1 MSTKPDSAPPAL
13 PSTTL
18 PVPARPR
25 ALSAKVLRERVR
37 AIASS
42 REDQEF
48 LPAHLEI
55 LDTPP
60 SPLAMVFTWTLC
72 LMFGCALLWSTLASL
87 DIHAIASARI
97 QPSGRSKVIQPFETS
112 RVQVIHV
119 HNGDTVKAGMPL
131 IELDATE
138 AKAELTATEDTLASY
153 EAQIARRR
161 ASITAIK
168 ENLRTIEP
176 EFPAT
181 VSASIR
187 TRENAAMTAELSQY
201 FATRAALSAQTAEK
215 EATRQRFTASAAARE
230 RLKAVLSERATMRE
244 TLVARSSG
252 TRAAVIDALQQVE
265 QVAADLAYDQGQ
277 IVEAQAAEK
286 SLERRIEQL
295 TDETLAKQAQ
305 ALTEASQKA
314 DTARQDAVRAR
325 VRWSRTQLRAPIDG
339 TVQQLAVT
347 TIGQVVTAGQPLLVV
362 VPSSG
367 PIEIEALVLNQ
378 DIGFVLLG
386 QDAVVKIDSFPFTRY
401 GTVEGKVIRISR
413 DAIDDRDASGSTDVL
428 SLTRGQNIGAVTGT
442 PRTQNLVFPV
452 TIEVEKNN
460 IVADGKPVVLSP
472 GMTATVEIRT
482 GNRRVI
488 DYVLSP
494 ITETTSTAGHER

>member
-1 MSTKPDSAPPAL
+1 MSTKPGSAPPAL

-25 ALSAKVLRERVR
+25 ALSAKVFRERVR

-72 LMFGCALLWSTLASL
+72 LMFGCVLLWSTLASL

-168 ENLRTIEP
+168 ESLRTIEP

-187 TRENAAMTAELSQY
+187 TRENAAMIAELSQY

-428 SLTRGQNIGAVTGT
+428 SLARGQNIGAVTGT